1 MILVITSQFN
11 NREICLKVI
20 IMKLQKTIV
29 KFIVLICLL
38 FSTTAFTQTLSSA
51 KFKSKLVS
59 YNGILID
66 VRTDEE
72 YKAESI
78 DKSISIDVN
87 DSLFVKQIGKL
98 GQARFHFLYCGIGK
112 RSATALKIM
121 KQEGFKHV
129 YNREGGLTEWK
140 KQSNNG

>member
-11 NREICLKVI
+11 NREICPKVI
-20 IMKLQKTIV
+20 IMKLKKTIV

-59 YNGILID
+59 CNGILID

-72 YKAESI
+72 YKAE
-78 DKSISIDVN
+78 
-87 DSLFVKQIGKL
+87 FVKQVGKL
-98 GQARFHFLYCGIGK
+98 DQARFYFLYCGIGK

-121 KQEGFKHV
+121 RQEGFKHV
-129 YNREGGLTEWK
+129 YNCEGGLTE
-140 KQSNNG
+140 